1 MKILYYG
8 YRDWSFNIYKLLVD
22 KFPEHQILLS
32 SSKEMV
38 DLNSIESFKP
48 DLILF
53 YGWSWKIKLEII
65 NKYFCVC
72 LHPSKLPEY
81 RGGSPIQNQLINSVE
96 ESAVTLFKM
105 NNFLDQGEI
114 LEQETFSLDGYLDD
128 IFNRVE
134 QIGFRLTH
142 TFIEKFKSGTFEMRI
157 QDENLATVYKR
168 RTPEQSEIK
177 IEDFTNHES
186 KYFYNMVRGLQK
198 PYPEVYIKCKDGTKL
213 ILLKVEYE

>member
-38 DLNSIESFKP
+38 NLNFIESFKP

-81 RGGSPIQNQLINSVE
+81 RGGSPIQNQLINYVE

-105 NNFLDQGEI
+105 NNFLDQGKI

-134 QIGFRLTH
+134 KIGFRLTH

-177 IEDFTNHES
+177 IEDFANHES

-213 ILLKVEYE
+213 ILLKVKYE